1 MSGTIFLAGILFC
14 FVTLAVLMIGVL
26 GFGTGKTSGST
37 SNKLMRFRI
46 FFQFVAVCLLLVG
59 VWIAKGGN

>member
-1 MSGTIFLAGILFC
+1 MSGTIYIIGILFC
-14 FVTLAVLMIGVL
+14 FVTLAVLIIGVL

-46 FFQFVAVCLLLVG
+46 LFQFVAICLMLG
-59 VWIAKGGN
+59 AVWLAKEGN

>member
-1 MSGTIFLAGILFC
+1 MSGTVFSIAILFC
-14 FVTLAVLMIGVL
+14 AVTAGVLMIGVI

-46 FFQFVAVCLLLVG
+46 FFQFIAICLILVAVWL
-59 VWIAKGGN
+59 AKEGN